1 MGAVD
6 LPLATAGTA
15 NYSGLIRQ
23 RGVARMLIGR
33 SEESEALERLL
44 AAVRDGL
51 SGVLMLHGE
60 PGTGKTALLDHAVR
74 AAGDMRVVRVAG
86 VQSEMGFDFAGL
98 HQLLLPFLGSLEKLP
113 PPQREA
119 LSSAFGLVAGTPPD
133 RFLAGIAALT
143 MITDAAREQPVLCVV
158 DDAQWL
164 DQASADA
171 LGFVARRLLADPVG
185 MLFALRDGEQR
196 PAAFEGLADL
206 PLGGLPEKAAR
217 ELLAAAAG
225 RPLDRGVARRIVAA
239 TGGNPLALIELGR
252 SLPAAGLAGA
262 VPLPEPLHA
271 GDRLEELFLR
281 RICGFPPA
289 TQTLL
294 LLAATEPSGDRGLLW
309 KAAGLEGIGPGA
321 ADTPG
326 IERILRLEPGL
337 SFVHPLMRSAVYYG
351 AAATERRRAHAALAA
366 ASDPE
371 FDPDRRAW
379 HLAAAAI
386 GPDEQ
391 IAAELGRSADR
402 ARGRG
407 GWATCAAFL
416 ERAARLTP
424 GRAKRA
430 ERTIA
435 AAEARLGAG
444 DPGAA
449 AALLEQAAPHL
460 EDPRAW
466 AQAKRLHGTVRY
478 ALGKP
483 AEASPILLDAAQAL
497 QSLDLRTARDAL
509 LQAFEAAVAAGSFA
523 KGAGTAEVLQ
533 AVRTAPRL
541 PAQHASAADLALE
554 GVAAM
559 DQHEEDKA
567 GIDQLRHAIML
578 AAAEPSLCDE
588 NLRSVL
594 ILAMGAYRLLDDA
607 AWHAICA
614 QGVAQARRHGHVAA
628 LPSLLRILSHCETL
642 HGRFAAAEAAHAEAE
657 ELSAATELVSHLGAG
672 VSDLI
677 VLAWRGR
684 GAAARPLAAA
694 RLREFTQAGQG
705 LAIGLTEH
713 ALAVL
718 ELGAGDYEA
727 ALRHALGAPPA
738 APLATLESPPEL
750 IEAAARYGEL
760 RVAACSLEQ
769 FAARAQATG
778 TDWALGLLL
787 RSQALLAADDDAEEL
802 YRGAIDH
809 LGRTRVVPQL
819 GRAHLLYGEWLR
831 RQNRRRD
838 ARAALQRAYE
848 ILDGIGAGAFAQ
860 RARSELLATGEHIRK
875 RSNGST
881 REELTPQELQIA
893 ELAGK
898 GASNLEIASQLFI
911 STNTVAYHLK
921 KVFRKLGVTSR
932 AALAHAL
939 EPVSY

>member
-1 MGAVD
+1 
-6 LPLATAGTA
+6 
-15 NYSGLIRQ
+15 
-23 RGVARMLIGR
+23 MLMGR
-33 SEESEALERLL
+33 SEESEALEGLL
-44 AAVRDGL
+44 GAVRDGL
-51 SGVLMLHGE
+51 SGVLVLLGE
-60 PGTGKTALLDHAVR
+60 PGAGKTALLDHAAR

-86 VQSEMGFDFAGL
+86 LQSEMGFDFAGL

-119 LSSAFGLVAGTPPD
+119 LSSAFGLVAGPPPG

-143 MITDAAREQPVLCVV
+143 MITEAARERPVLCAV

-164 DQASADA
+164 DRASVDV
-171 LGFVARRLLADPVG
+171 LGFVARRLFADPVG
-185 MLFALRDGEQR
+185 MLFAVREGR
-196 PAAFEGLADL
+196 RRAAFEGLAEL
-206 PLGGLPEKAAR
+206 RLGGLPEEAAR

-252 SLPAAGLAGA
+252 SLPTAELAGA
-262 VPLPEPLHA
+262 VPLPDPLRV

-281 RICGFPPA
+281 RVRGFPRA

-294 LLAATEPSGDRGLLW
+294 LLAAAEPSGDPGLLW

-321 ADTPG
+321 ADTHG
-326 IERILRLEPGL
+326 LGRILRLEPEL

-351 AAATERRRAHAALAA
+351 AAAPERRRAHAALAA
-366 ASDPE
+366 ASDPGL
-371 FDPDRRAW
+371 DPDRRAW
-379 HLAAAAI
+379 HLAAAAT

-391 IAAELGRSADR
+391 IAAELARSAGR
-402 ARGRG
+402 ACGRG

-424 GRAKRA
+424 SKAKRA
-430 ERTIA
+430 ERTLA
-435 AAEARLGAG
+435 AAEARLDAG

-449 AALLEQAAPHL
+449 AALLEQAGPHPG
-460 EDPRAW
+460 DPRAR
-466 AQAKRLHGTVRY
+466 AHAKRLRGTVRY
-478 ALGKP
+478 ALGQP

-497 QSLDLRTARDAL
+497 QSLDPRTAREAL
-509 LQAFEAAVAAGSFA
+509 LQAFEAAMAAGSFA
-523 KGAGTAEVLQ
+523 KEAGTAEVLR

-541 PAQHASAADLALE
+541 ADQYASAADLVLDGCAALDQDE
-554 GVAAM
+554 G
-559 DQHEEDKA
+559 DKP
-567 GIDQLRHAIML
+567 GIDRLRRAIML
-578 AAAEPSLCDE
+578 AAAEPFLGDE
-588 NLRSVL
+588 QLRSALMVAL
-594 ILAMGAYRLLDDA
+594 GAYRLLDDA

-614 QGVAQARRHGHVAA
+614 RGVAQARRHGHVAA

-642 HGRFAAAEAAHAEAE
+642 HGRFAAAEAAHAEAA
-657 ELSAATELVSHLGAG
+657 ELSAATGLVSHLGAG
-672 VSDLI
+672 ISDLI
-677 VLAWRGR
+677 LLAWRGR

-705 LAIGLTEH
+705 LALRMTEH
-713 ALAVL
+713 ALTVL
-718 ELGAGDYEA
+718 ELGVGDYEA

-738 APLATLESPPEL
+738 APTATLESPPEL
-750 IEAAARYGEL
+750 IEAAARCGEF
-760 RVAACSLEQ
+760 RVAARSLEQ

-778 TDWALGLLL
+778 TDWALGMLL
-787 RSQALLAADDDAEEL
+787 RCQALLATDDGAEEMF
-802 YRGAIDH
+802 RGAIDH
-809 LGRTRVVPQL
+809 LGRTRIVPQL

-838 ARAALQRAYE
+838 ARAALHRGYE
-848 ILDGIGAGAFAQ
+848 ILDGIGAEAFAQ

-875 RSNGST
+875 RSDAGT
-881 REELTPQELQIA
+881 PEELTPQELQIA

-898 GASNLEIASQLFI
+898 GASNLEISSQLFI

-932 AALAHAL
+932 AALAHTL
-939 EPVSY
+939 EPASY